1 MFQLWVSRPFF
12 LNGIKKE
19 QFYQLININN
29 VSIKD
34 FCFPQILQ
42 PMSKVRFILWLQ
54 ESINVEMSKTGPT
67 KGVCK
72 ACLGVIMEKEE
83 RNST

>member
-1 MFQLWVSRPFF
+1 
-12 LNGIKKE
+12 
-19 QFYQLININN
+19 
-29 VSIKD
+29 
-34 FCFPQILQ
+34 
-42 PMSKVRFILWLQ
+42 MSKVRFILWLQ

-72 ACLGVIMEKEE
+72 ACLGVIVEKEE